1 MLIECTQNA
10 IHTWRHSPLFS
21 PHYHHTGYL
30 VASSASAPKK
40 ATSHISR
47 LIESISS
54 HPDQP
59 KASLTPISSAAD
71 VLQCVPQ
78 LTGPLNGW
86 SGYFNSHAG
95 YARAAPALQAVYAE
109 LINRGVVFHLG
120 AAGQAVAVFPDEDDV
135 KIYPAP
141 RPYVKTA
148 DKQVHTAD
156 VVIMALGAHTARVL
170 PAAGAQLTAKSWAVG
185 HVRLTA
191 DEAAR
196 FKNLPVVNCRDL
208 GFFFEPVAIDLA
220 GKEWLIKLCAHG
232 GGYTN
237 KSGAKTSIPPSQAE
251 ENDGIPIED
260 ELLIRRL
267 LRETLP
273 EFAKRPLERRFT
285 CWCADTADSEY
296 VIDHVPGYNGLMMAG
311 GDSGHAFKMF
321 PIFGSW
327 VADMVEK
334 GQQVE
339 ERWRWKNAVSD
350 GKEDIDW
357 RVGGVKDISEVE
369 RRGDGSDERPRL

>member
-59 KASLTPISSAAD
+59 KASLAPISSAAD
-71 VLQCVPQ
+71 VRQCVPQ

-109 LINRGVVFHLG
+109 LINRGVVFRLG

-141 RPYVKTA
+141 RPYVKTYSTRTTRRWRA
-148 DKQVHTAD
+148 TNREVMGGRPRPLNRRRGCTVQEPTC
-156 VVIMALGAHTARVL
+156 GQL
-170 PAAGAQLTAKSWAVG
+170 PG
-185 HVRLTA
+185 
-191 DEAAR
+191 
-196 FKNLPVVNCRDL
+196 
-208 GFFFEPVAIDLA
+208 
-220 GKEWLIKLCAHG
+220 
-232 GGYTN
+232 
-237 KSGAKTSIPPSQAE
+237 SG
-251 ENDGIPIED
+251 
-260 ELLIRRL
+260 LL
-267 LRETLP
+267 LR
-273 EFAKRPLERRFT
+273 ACR
-285 CWCADTADSEY
+285 
-296 VIDHVPGYNGLMMAG
+296 N
-311 GDSGHAFKMF
+311 
-321 PIFGSW
+321 
-327 VADMVEK
+327 
-334 GQQVE
+334 
-339 ERWRWKNAVSD
+339 
-350 GKEDIDW
+350 
-357 RVGGVKDISEVE
+357 
-369 RRGDGSDERPRL
+369 